1 MPDRWMEQKNE
12 ISTARTTAA
21 KNKISKFFGV
31 SKNVQAITDK
41 QLREL
46 NEFVSREKDLDGT
59 KLQSRLSSLK
69 EENG

>member
-1 MPDRWMEQKNE
+1 MEQKNE

-21 KNKISKFFGV
+21 KNKISEFFGV
-31 SKNVQAITDK
+31 SKNVQRITDK

-46 NEFVSREKDLDGT
+46 NDFVDREKDLEGT

-69 EENG
+69 GVNG